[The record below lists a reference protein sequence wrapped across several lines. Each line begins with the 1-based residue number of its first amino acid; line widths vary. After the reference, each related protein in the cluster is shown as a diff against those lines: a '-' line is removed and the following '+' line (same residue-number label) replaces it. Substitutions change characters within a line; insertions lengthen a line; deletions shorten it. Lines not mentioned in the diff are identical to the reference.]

1 MRRDLTGILCRMLLL
16 SLPCCLLAQ
25 TDPEG
30 LAAVRRLAPD
40 SPGIVLTATR
50 EGGQP
55 QILVLDWAGKLRPL
69 APGFLASADPDVS
82 FDAKRVVFA
91 GRRGAGD
98 PWQIYELEL
107 AGGEPRRITISR
119 EDCRQPVYQSRIFS
133 LDIPLPWP
141 QVAYV
146 AGGSLHTVKMDGS
159 LHQQVTFTP
168 SRDAD
173 PLILPDGRMIYASTA
188 AGRTALMGVNLDGT
202 DYALFL
208 EGLNPRSPA
217 VAGEGEVVFVER
229 AGALASVRL
238 ERPLHSRKVLTAAGT
253 GVFSTPA
260 GLPDGTV
267 MASWKAAG
275 GGAEALVRLDGAG
288 RKSLV
293 YASPG
298 ASVTQAKLIAPR
310 EEPAGR
316 GSVVDGAAKWARLYC
331 LSVFTTDRPGVVNE
345 RAVKRVRVLG
355 GPASQPRKLGEAE
368 LEEDG
373 SFHLEVPPDEPVKLE
388 LLSASGAV
396 VRSSAWI
403 FARKKENRGCIG
415 CHEDPEL
422 TPENREAKAIIKKPV
437 PVIQAGGGR

>member
-1 MRRDLTGILCRMLLL
+1 ML
-16 SLPCCLLAQ
+16 SVPCCLLAQ
-25 TDPEG
+25 TEPAG
-30 LAAVRRLAPD
+30 LAAVRRLAPG
-40 SPGIVLTATR
+40 SPGIVLTAAR
-50 EGGQP
+50 PGGQP
-55 QILVLDWAGKLRPL
+55 QLHVLDWAGRLRPL
-69 APGFLASADPDVS
+69 APGLLASADPDVS

-91 GRRGAGD
+91 GRRAAGE

-107 AGGEPRRITISR
+107 AGGEPRRITNSP

-146 AGGSLHTVKMDGS
+146 AGGSLHTVKLDGS

-173 PLILPDGRMIYASTA
+173 PVILPDGRMIYASTA

-202 DYALFL
+202 DYALFV
-208 EGLNPRSPA
+208 EGSNPRSPA
-217 VAGEGEVVFVER
+217 VAGESEVVYVEGR
-229 AGALASVRL
+229 GALSSVRL
-238 ERPLHSRKVLTAAGT
+238 ERPLHSRKVLTAAEA

-267 MASWKAAG
+267 MASWKAGAG
-275 GGAEALVRLDGAG
+275 GVEALVRLDRAG
-288 RKSLV
+288 RKQVVFSR
-293 YASPG
+293 PG
-298 ASVTQAKLIAPR
+298 IGLRQAKLIAPR

-316 GSVVDGAAKWARLYC
+316 GSVVDEAAKWARLYC
-331 LSVFTTDRPGVVNE
+331 QSVYTTDQPGVVNG
-345 RAVKRVRVLG
+345 RTVKRVRVLG
-355 GPASQPRKLGEAE
+355 GPAASPRTLGEAE
-368 LEEDG
+368 LEDDG
-373 SFHLEVPPDEPVKLE
+373 SFHLEVPPDEPLKLE

-422 TPENREAKAIIKKPV
+422 TPENREAKAVVKKPV
-437 PVIQAGGGR
+437 SVLRPGGAR